1 MQCPPRSQQCGRAIP
16 LWWRFDWSDGRR
28 DPPSFLGEIFRK
40 MVVFYHALAGKI
52 GAMLML
58 FDVKRQAKDSQ
69 SHVWGFLNEISGKE
83 FWTYGND
90 RINQTARLSRFN

>member
-1 MQCPPRSQQCGRAIP
+1 
-16 LWWRFDWSDGRR
+16 
-28 DPPSFLGEIFRK
+28 

-69 SHVWGFLNEISGKE
+69 SHVWGFLNEISGNE

-90 RINQTARLSRFN
+90 QINQTARFSFQTGAPQNPEMFSTFGKTKISAATDVVTARRIPPCLITV